1 MKFKV
6 TIGLFLA
13 TFLLSAQTAR
23 MNRDIE
29 VAEKILE
36 SLIEETNND
45 NELTKHADVF
55 ILGSSAE
62 VEGTYLEGFGAM
74 FSIISGNLSNPLV
87 ITETKKGKSNKS
99 TSYSIIRPNKKK
111 FHLDAA
117 HLETN
122 KAETIK
128 TFKSVVETFFSDY
141 AYLMRQ
147 IGDNEKIMIRYGGIS
162 SRFDNAFPA
171 LITDGKNK
179 RNYSATLTKK
189 AIVNFQNNDNKQQ
202 LIDQIEYV
210 FEEAKERAS
219 KEKDLELLSTIL
231 KKLHNDK
238 EAGTL
243 RISGTPY
250 YEKIKGIGAIYNL
263 RIRSGN
269 GHDFFGLH
277 FNRTK
282 TMWSDDGIVV
292 IDGDSDKVVA
302 AENEDLDKNY
312 ATFLAALKENIIDY
326 GSIVKSLRNGEVLTF
341 KLNLPDCKE
350 CEVMPKKLEIMA
362 KKSTLDGYRKE
373 QISLDKAVNQLIIK
387 E

>member
-36 SLIEETNND
+36 SLIEETNNE
-45 NELTKHADVF
+45 NELAKNTDVF

-74 FSIISGNLSNPLV
+74 FSIISGNLSNPLI
-87 ITETKKGKSNKS
+87 ITETKKGKSDKS
-99 TSYSIIRPNKKK
+99 TSYSIIRSNKKK
-111 FHLDAA
+111 FHLNAEQLAA
-117 HLETN
+117 N
-122 KAETIK
+122 KAKIIK

-147 IGDNEKIMIRYGGIS
+147 IGDNEKIMVRYGGIS
-162 SRFDNAFPA
+162 SRFDSAFPA
-171 LITDGKNK
+171 LVTHGKDK
-179 RNYSATLTKK
+179 RNYSATITKK
-189 AIVNFQNNDNKQQ
+189 AITNFQNNNNKSQ

-238 EAGTL
+238 ETGSL

-250 YEKIKGIGAIYNL
+250 YEKIKGIGVIYNL

-269 GHDFFGLH
+269 GDGFFGLR
-277 FNRTK
+277 FSGTRTV
-282 TMWSDDGIVV
+282 WSDNGLAV
-292 IDGDSDKVVA
+292 I
-302 AENEDLDKNY
+302 AEDADETSVDNEEDLDKSY
-312 ATFLAALKENIIDY
+312 ATFVTHLKENIIDY
-326 GSIVKSLRNGEVLTF
+326 GSIVKSLDVREALTF
-341 KLNLPDCKE
+341 KLRFPDCKD
-350 CEVMPKKLEIMA
+350 CEVMPKKLEIIV

-373 QISLDKAVNQLIIK
+373 QISLEEAVNQLVVK
-387 E
+387 K